1 MAASSTETTGWA
13 KASPGDD
20 FQDWG
25 VEQMLPLLCELR
37 PERSSPRQERKQ
49 IEWCFCCVPGMS
61 ESLNGAMNPS
71 VLEASGGVLC
81 TSDSLSSALSLH
93 YMNPGLKTHFSGV
106 PTVKT
111 CMPPLNFSCVSH
123 WHSRSTPSPGAAFSL
138 ESQRGRSWCTE
149 FMQNLSVP
157 LDMKITHRY
166 RCISDAFLLILLMQ
180 QISKIQQTEQNISL

>member
-25 VEQMLPLLCELR
+25 VEQMLPLLCEVR

-61 ESLNGAMNPS
+61 ESLNGAMNPG

-81 TSDSLSSALSLH
+81 TSDSYHLHLACVTWTLAWKHIFLGCRLSKPVCLRWTPVSLTDTA
-93 YMNPGLKTHFSGV
+93 GLRPLLGLPF
-106 PTVKT
+106 
-111 CMPPLNFSCVSH
+111 PLNPRGAGRDVQNSCRIYQFH
-123 WHSRSTPSPGAAFSL
+123 LTWR
-138 ESQRGRSWCTE
+138 
-149 FMQNLSVP
+149 
-157 LDMKITHRY
+157 
-166 RCISDAFLLILLMQ
+166 
-180 QISKIQQTEQNISL
+180 